1 MRSGGASARPEM
13 VAIRVTPE
21 RKSQSFES
29 QQYADHCDHHFAP
42 RGAHERDTAGDVPA
56 YSRKLNF
63 GFNYSN
69 SASCSDS
76 AEFELLNQVGSFDGP
91 AVSS

>member
-56 YSRKLNF
+56 YFSQAQLRLQLL
-63 GFNYSN
+63 
-69 SASCSDS
+69 
-76 AEFELLNQVGSFDGP
+76 ELRVMFR
-91 AVSS
+91 

>member
-1 MRSGGASARPEM
+1 M

-21 RKSQSFES
+21 RKGQSLES
-29 QQYADHCDHHFAP
+29 QQYADYCGHHSAP

-56 YSRKLNF
+56 YFSQLNF

-76 AEFELLNQVGSFDGP
+76 AEFELLNQVG
-91 AVSS
+91 